1 MAINRELS
9 QFAGFVTIDE
19 SGNNNVGIA
28 TTVRISGGGGLFVGG
43 VEVISPTGIWKG
55 SSSGLIGSQ
64 GAQGAVGAQG
74 AQGAVGAQGAQGAVG
89 AQGAQGAVG
98 AQGAQG
104 ATGTV
109 GAQGAQGAQGAVGTQ
124 GAQGFQGAVGSQGA
138 QGAVGTQGAQG
149 AVGTQGAQGSP
160 GSAGAQ
166 GAQGAV
172 GSQGAQGAQ
181 GASGATVGGTAN
193 QVVYK
198 NGSNVTSGDA
208 GFTFNDS
215 TNIIQLGNQHRFGL
229 GDFTTT
235 QRDAGIG
242 TAVGTIIFNSTTST
256 LDVYISNAIG
266 WGSIEI
272 SPDGT
277 QSNPFGSPAQAQ
289 NSGATS
295 GTSYYFK
302 FGSMTSAI
310 QAEYQGSYYE
320 SKPWIKVF
328 QSAYTSTAT
337 VNLLG
342 NSMPMKGLLVQR
354 NALDYRAAVYWSSD
368 QLYNSTSGGNNDS
381 ANSGYTP
388 RRVILGGAG
397 GHGIY
402 NTSQNQ
408 CSWGDSSGA
417 IGAGYDGGSCGSFPN
432 NLVWGT
438 GQSGNATY
446 ANRSGTWSH
455 WIWWEGNN

>member
-1 MAINRELS
+1 MASEVRVNQIQNRSGLGTVTFS
-9 QFAGFVTIDE
+9 DSGVLIAGVTT
-19 SGNNNVGIA
+19 VGILSATGNSVFSGSVTA
-28 TTVRISGGGGLFVGG
+28 TTFSGALTGNATGLSGTPNITVGTISATSLNASGVITATSFSGSGANLTGIGGTTDVRTNSLVVSGMTTATGGLQVGATTSIT
-43 VEVISPTGIWKG
+43 VG
-55 SSSGLIGSQ
+55 SSFIKNN
-64 GAQGAVGAQG
+64 AVG
-74 AQGAVGAQGAQGAVG
+74 
-89 AQGAQGAVG
+89 
-98 AQGAQG
+98 
-104 ATGTV
+104 
-109 GAQGAQGAQGAVGTQ
+109 
-124 GAQGFQGAVGSQGA
+124 
-138 QGAVGTQGAQG
+138 
-149 AVGTQGAQGSP
+149 
-160 GSAGAQ
+160 
-166 GAQGAV
+166 
-172 GSQGAQGAQ
+172 
-181 GASGATVGGTAN
+181 
-193 QVVYK
+193 
-198 NGSNVTSGDA
+198 
-208 GFTFNDS
+208 
-215 TNIIQLGNQHRFGL
+215 LGQ
-229 GDFTTT
+229 TTT
-235 QRDAGIG
+235 TGRNAGVG

-266 WGSIEI
+266 WSSIEI

-277 QSNPFGSPAQAQ
+277 QGHPFGSPVQAQ

-295 GTSYYFK
+295 GQSYYFK

-337 VNLLG
+337 VNLLD

-354 NALDYRAAVYWSSD
+354 NALDIRAAVYWSSPIT
-368 QLYNSTSGGNNDS
+368 YNTVGGSGNNTAD
-381 ANSGYTP
+381 SGYSP
-388 RRVILGGAG
+388 RRVILGFAG

-402 NTSQNQ
+402 NTAQNQ
-408 CSWGDSSGA
+408 CSWGDSSGS